1 MRTDPRI
8 DIDALCWELDDHGET
23 YGKVVDLSPLGAK
36 LERPFV
42 AGKTRR
48 LDLPLLLD
56 VPGIDEVLW
65 ARGEVMFDQLV
76 PTATPAGGPFG
87 LVRRTGYRIVTAAQR
102 DLKMLRE
109 LVCDMH
115 RVREQAA
122 AEARFQLAFA
132 AI

>member
-8 DIDALCWELDDHGET
+8 GIDALCWELDEHGET

-48 LDLPLLLD
+48 LDSPLLFD

-65 ARGEVMFDQLV
+65 ARGEVMFDRLV
-76 PTATPAGGPFG
+76 PVAGATGGAFG
-87 LVRRTGYRIVTAAQR
+87 LVRRTGYRIVTAAHR

-109 LVCDMH
+109 LVFDMH
-115 RVREQAA
+115 RTRELAE
-122 AEARFQLAFA
+122 AEARFQLAYA
-132 AI
+132 QI